1 MRNEVASPAMVVS
14 ERKGEITRR
23 DRFRSHCATRGYGYR
38 SKCIRGKRTSRL
50 GVSSALFKSLSLRR
64 RQCQRLPPHC
74 RQSSPHTPA
83 PYGRRRAGSTAG
95 ARCHPHQRHEP
106 TAREW
111 GRRRGGQAS
120 ISDQVVGAL
129 RSDRPHHAEPFLD
142 KILTATR
149 EFFHLSPK
157 EKVMYSNMVDADVAA
172 VRGSFLRSTASTT
185 STPTGRSSTGATGY
199 TSRSSQRRNVGW
211 ISSQNTC

>member
-1 MRNEVASPAMVVS
+1 MSGRGRS
-14 ERKGEITRR
+14 RGG
-23 DRFRSHCATRGYGYR
+23 DRVRSHCATRGYGYR

-50 GVSSALFKSLSLRR
+50 GVSSALFKSLSLLRC

-83 PYGRRRAGSTAG
+83 PYGRRRAGSAAG

-149 EFFHLSPK
+149 EFFHLSPE

-172 VRGSFLRSTASTT
+172 VRGSFPRSTASTT